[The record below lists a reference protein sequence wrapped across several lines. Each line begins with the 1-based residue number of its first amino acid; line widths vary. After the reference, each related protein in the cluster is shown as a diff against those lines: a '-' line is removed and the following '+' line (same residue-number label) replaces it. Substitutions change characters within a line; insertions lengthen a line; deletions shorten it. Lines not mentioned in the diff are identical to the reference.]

1 LAGMDTNLGGDF
13 KCGMIVSRIYICTLS
28 KKNRV
33 TPPSEHRDYKWKKV
47 HHKPVKNDFD
57 TITRFGF
64 LNNKSILITG
74 LDRFLPSHGQECLAR
89 LGSFRQLSVSNLM
102 DDSKI
107 IC

>member
-1 LAGMDTNLGGDF
+1 MDTNLGGDF

-74 LDRFLPSHGQECLAR
+74 LDRFLPKSWSRMPGSAR
-89 LGSFRQLSVSNLM
+89 ILPAVKCIQSDG
-102 DDSKI
+102 
-107 IC
+107 